1 MKMNVR
7 DDSKIVDIW
16 LTKKE
21 KENQDLREQLQPLY
35 KEYKAKKYL
44 VAVFESGEEDLWDNT
59 SQLLCTNRRRMAERE
74 TEQEKQ
80 MDDHGDGDVK
90 V

>member
-16 LTKKE
+16 LTKEE
-21 KENQDLREQLQPLY
+21 KENQELREQLKPLY

-44 VAVFESGEEDLWDNT
+44 VAVFESGGEDLWDNV

-74 TEQEKQ
+74 TEREKQ
-80 MDDHGDGDVK
+80 TGMSMEM
-90 V
+90 